1 LVGGGGHQTHLAT
14 VPPQIAWARGEVCGV
29 RFDDQLW
36 KPGDATPGGGQGG
49 PASPPQRGPDGR
61 PVYAN
66 FREGISGDGFR
77 GPPPP
82 EMVAKLEKL
91 DDQTRERLI
100 QGIRE
105 YRDKNP
111 NVSSEEKQKLFSRMV
126 DEELRRRR

>member
-1 LVGGGGHQTHLAT
+1 
-14 VPPQIAWARGEVCGV
+14 
-29 RFDDQLW
+29 
-36 KPGDATPGGGQGG
+36 
-49 PASPPQRGPDGR
+49 
-61 PVYAN
+61 
-66 FREGISGDGFR
+66 
-77 GPPPP
+77 
-82 EMVAKLEKL
+82 MVAKLEKL